1 MGRISKALLVLV
13 ILAVIG
19 LVGFA
24 YFGDLTPETRDVEA
38 PVTLDVD

>member
-1 MGRISKALLVLV
+1 MGRIWKALLVLV
-13 ILAVIG
+13 LLALVG

-24 YFGDLTPETRDVEA
+24 YFGDLTPETRDVEN